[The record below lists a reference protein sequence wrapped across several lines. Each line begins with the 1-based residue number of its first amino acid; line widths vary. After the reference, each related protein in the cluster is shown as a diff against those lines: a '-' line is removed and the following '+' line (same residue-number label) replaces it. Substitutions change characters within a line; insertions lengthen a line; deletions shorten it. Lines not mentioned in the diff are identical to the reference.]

1 MTAVRNEYVICL
13 SSSGAMLWSWK
24 GRAGFAPVRAGGAMD
39 SAQLV
44 AALRALPAAPVAVL
58 VDRVDEEH
66 VRDSLPQV
74 GRRDQQALLGRKLA
88 RAFPRSM
95 FRTAALQGPS
105 LRSPGEIDVLLSA
118 LTRPEP
124 VRELLDTL
132 AAARI
137 PVTGVHVPALLAG
150 RLLDDAARSADAT
163 LLVLRRAGGRLQH
176 CFFRRGRLAGSRGLR
191 AASGAHLGD
200 GLLLQRQIEESLRYF
215 DATWRGSA
223 EQPLQLLLPA
233 ADLEALVAAG
243 AVGEHWQPRALA
255 PAEISRRLRLPVAFD
270 PDKSV
275 RSFID
280 MLRVPPTGDN
290 FAAARER
297 RYFQLFR
304 ARRIAATACL
314 GLTGLA
320 LAGALGN
327 GLAILA
333 AGQQAAGSAAAADQ
347 LEAALPDPGSAR
359 AEMDPLRMRAVV
371 MAYDAV
377 AAHQVDPAWIL
388 AAVGEA
394 VTASPRIR
402 LDGIEWSVGPPA
414 AAQDATPGDPA
425 ADSLTD
431 PASAPAALPA
441 DDSIRVR
448 LRGHVA
454 PFSGDYVQAFAE
466 VEAFADEL
474 RAHPAAAQVTFK
486 SQPLDINPGATL
498 TDEVSGEHA
507 GQAKAGFALELLMR
521 LPDAT
526 G

>member
-1 MTAVRNEYVICL
+1 MTAMRNEYVICL
-13 SSSGAMLWSWK
+13 GSSGATLWSWQ
-24 GRAGFAPVRAGGAMD
+24 GRAGFASARGGAAMD
-39 SAQLV
+39 SGQLIT
-44 AALRALPAAPVAVL
+44 ALRALPAAPVAVL

-66 VRDSLPQV
+66 VRDCVPQV

-105 LRSPGEIDVLLSA
+105 LRSPGESDVLLSA

-124 VRELLDTL
+124 VRELLDAL

-137 PVTGVHVPALLAG
+137 PVAGVHVPALLAG
-150 RLLDDAARSADAT
+150 RLLDEAARSADAT

-191 AASGAHLGD
+191 AASGAHPGD

-215 DATWRGSA
+215 DATWQASA
-223 EQPLQLLLPA
+223 ERPLQLLLPA
-233 ADLEALVAAG
+233 ADLDALVAAG
-243 AVGEHWQPRALA
+243 SIGEYWQPRALA

-270 PDKSV
+270 PD
-275 RSFID
+275 RSGRCFID
-280 MLRVPPTGDN
+280 MLRTAPAGGN
-290 FAAARER
+290 FAAAGEC

-304 ARRIAATACL
+304 ARRVAATACL
-314 GLTGLA
+314 GLIGLA

-327 GLAILA
+327 GLAILE
-333 AGQQAAGSAAAADQ
+333 AGQQAAGSAAAVDQ
-347 LEAALPDPGSAR
+347 LEAALPDPGSAH
-359 AEMDPLRMRAVV
+359 AEVDPLRMRAAV

-377 AAHQVDPAWIL
+377 AAHQAEPAWIL

-394 VTASPRIR
+394 MTASPRIR

-425 ADSLTD
+425 ADSSTD
-431 PASAPAALPA
+431 PAPAPAVLPA
-441 DDSIRVR
+441 DDSITVR

-454 PFSGDYVQAFAE
+454 PFRGDYVQAFAE

-474 RAHPAAAQVTFK
+474 RAHPAAGQVTLK
-486 SQPLDINPGATL
+486 AQPLDINPGSTL
-498 TDEVSGEHA
+498 TDEVSGEQA